1 MSPRLPVLQANELIH
16 LLETHGFERVGQK
29 GSHVKMRS
37 QDGVTIIVP
46 VHAGRNIK
54 PGLLLAILNKAG
66 IDISDLRR

>member
-1 MSPRLPVLQANELIH
+1 MSPRL
-16 LLETHGFERVGQK
+16 
-29 GSHVKMRS
+29 S
-37 QDGVTIIVP
+37 

>member
-1 MSPRLPVLQANELIH
+1 MSPRLPVLQANELIR

-37 QDGVTIIVP
+37 PDGVTVIVP